1 MKIGLSTYSFYREL
15 KNGEMSVLDVV
26 EWIAEN
32 GGEHVEIVP
41 MGYSFEEQPE
51 LVEQIRETA
60 QRVKLDVSNYAIG
73 ANFTQEDDEAY
84 EAEIERVLKEVDI
97 ASRLGVKL
105 MRHDV
110 AWRPAPE
117 ATIHQFE
124 QDLPRLRD
132 ACRRV
137 AMYADRYG
145 ITTSVEN
152 HGFFV
157 QHSDRVQRL
166 VEAVARDNFKTTL
179 DVGNFLCVDENPCVA
194 TQKNLPY
201 ASMVHLKDFYVR
213 SPEYDPGQGWFRSS
227 GGHYLRGAIV
237 GHGDVPMWQVVKA
250 IKESGYDGYISIE
263 FEGMEDSQTGSK
275 IGMENARRIW
285 DKV

>member
-60 QRVKLDVSNYAIG
+60 QRVKLDISNYAIG

>member
-15 KNGEMSVLDVV
+15 KSGEMSVLDVI
-26 EWIAEN
+26 EWIADN

-41 MGYSFEEQPE
+41 MGYRFEDQPE
-51 LVEQIRETA
+51 LIERIRETA
-60 QRVKLDVSNYAIG
+60 QRVKIDISNYAIA
-73 ANFTQEDDEAY
+73 ANFAQEDDEAY
-84 EAEIERVLKEVDI
+84 EAEIERVMKEVDV
-97 ASRLGVKL
+97 ASRLGVRL

-110 AWRPAPE
+110 AWRPVPE

-124 QDLPRLRD
+124 RDLPRLKD

-137 AMYADRYG
+137 AMYAESYG

-179 DVGNFLCVDENPCVA
+179 DVGNFLCVDENPFVA

-213 SPEYDPGQGWFRSS
+213 SPEYDPGQGWFCSS
-227 GGHYLRGAIV
+227 GGNYLRGAIV
-237 GHGDVPMWQVVKA
+237 GHGDTPMWQIVKA

-263 FEGMEDSQTGSK
+263 FEGMEDSRTGSK